1 MLEML
6 EKIHELSIIMTF
18 PKKLPDGWLLIR
30 TNHNGAFVDGNLG
43 VDTTFVPRKSDPN
56 TQFIYDLR
64 FGKFPRLRAN
74 LASRCVAEFLKRWC
88 VDRRKASA
96 ITLCRIVNALRFLLI
111 YLLHPWEMHE
121 EWVE

>member
-1 MLEML
+1 
-6 EKIHELSIIMTF
+6 MTF

-64 FGKFPRLRAN
+64 FTIYDLRFGKFPRLRAN
-74 LASRCVAEFLKRWC
+74 LAKFAV
-88 VDRRKASA
+88 
-96 ITLCRIVNALRFLLI
+96 LLA
-111 YLLHPWEMHE
+111 YFLHP
-121 EWVE
+121 

>member
-64 FGKFPRLRAN
+64 FTIWEIPALAREHGEVCRLAG
-74 LASRCVAEFLKRWC
+74 LLPSSIG
-88 VDRRKASA
+88 SA
-96 ITLCRIVNALRFLLI
+96 
-111 YLLHPWEMHE
+111 
-121 EWVE
+121 